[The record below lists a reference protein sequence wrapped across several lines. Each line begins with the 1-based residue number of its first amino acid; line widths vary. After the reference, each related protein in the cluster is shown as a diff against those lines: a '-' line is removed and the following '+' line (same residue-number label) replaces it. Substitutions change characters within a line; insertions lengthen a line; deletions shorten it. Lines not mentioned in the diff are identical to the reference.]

1 MGPTRVPYPERWE
14 GDVVLADG
22 GTVHVR
28 PVTPDDR
35 APIEAFHGRQS
46 KESIYFRYFSPMP
59 KLTTRELD
67 RLTHVDYVTHMTF
80 VALLGDDLIGM
91 AGYDQWPGRNEA
103 EVAFIVDD
111 AHQRRGIATLLLEYL
126 VVAARETGF
135 EALTAQVLP
144 TNRRMV
150 SVFHQVGFEA
160 ASTFAEGVIEV
171 RLDLEP
177 TPQSAARIEARER
190 QAEARSMERLLYPS
204 SVAVI
209 GAGRDPDGL
218 GTRIFRNL
226 VAHGFDGPVHP
237 VNAAASAVDG
247 VEGHASVLDV
257 PGDIDLAVV
266 AVPADAVAAVVEDC
280 GRKRVHG
287 LAIATAGLDDSSIDG
302 VPLDRH
308 VVERALRFGMRV
320 IGPESLGLVNTT
332 DRGRLHATF
341 TDVEVDPGSVG
352 FLTQSGVLGI
362 AALDH
367 ARRAGVGI
375 SEFVDIGRRI
385 DVSGND
391 LLQFWRDD
399 PATSVVLLY
408 LETFGNPRKFTRI
421 AREMVRTKPIV
432 AVKSGRTLPVRVDGR
447 DPGLAAIWPADATVD
462 ALLRQSGVVRV
473 ESPPDLF
480 AVARALLHQPVP
492 SGRRVGV
499 VCNSN
504 GAAMLTVDA
513 CARAE
518 LDVTAT
524 ITMTWQATPGDY
536 ERTIDE
542 VLASERVDA
551 VLMVYAPPVRERR
564 HEVADAVARAI
575 SRHGQGRAPSKPV
588 LATFLR
594 GSGHESTITSGDVTL
609 PLYEFP
615 GEAAR
620 VLGLI
625 AQHGEWLAQPA
636 GTVFEPEPA
645 TIHATRA
652 VTDALLAVHPDGR
665 WLSRDEA
672 ALLLRTAGLVVA
684 DHRTVDAVDDA
695 VVAARDLGYP
705 VVLKATG
712 VERYHRGEGGG
723 VALDLHDDDAVR
735 GAYERM
741 DALLGEAMHPAV
753 VQTMAR
759 PGADVLVAAHQSAAF
774 GGVISVGIGG
784 VMASAN
790 PDLPMRILP
799 VTDADAGRLVASSPI
814 AALLA
819 AEDGD
824 GATTQACCA
833 FLTELSGVLELVP
846 EIADLVLNPLIV
858 HAEAVCIVDA
868 WVRVAPYRWD
878 ESPAVRRLT

>member
-1 MGPTRVPYPERWE
+1 M
-14 GDVVLADG
+14 LADG

-35 APIEAFHGRQS
+35 GSIEAFHGRQS

-59 KLTTRELD
+59 ELTARELD
-67 RLTHVDYVTHMTF
+67 RLTQVDYVTHMSF
-80 VALLGDDLIGM
+80 VALLGDDVVGM

-103 EVAFIVDD
+103 EAAFIVDD
-111 AHQRRGIATLLLEYL
+111 DHQRRGIATLLLEYL

-135 EALTAQVLP
+135 DALTAQVLP
-144 TNRRMV
+144 SNRRMV

-160 ASTFAEGVIEV
+160 ASTFADGVIEV

-177 TPQSAARIEARER
+177 TVQSAARIEARER
-190 QAEARSMERLLYPS
+190 QAEARSMERLLFPS

-218 GTRIFRNL
+218 GSRIFRNL
-226 VAHGFDGPVHP
+226 REHGFDGPVHP
-237 VNAAASAVDG
+237 VSSGAVAVDG

-257 PGDIDLAVV
+257 SGDIDLAVI
-266 AVPADAVAAVVEDC
+266 AVPVEAVPAVVEDC

-287 LAIATAGLDDSSIDG
+287 LAIVTAGLGDSSVEG
-302 VPLDRH
+302 VALDRH

-332 DRGRLHATF
+332 PGAGLHATF

-375 SEFVDIGRRI
+375 SAFVDIGRRI

-421 AREMVRTKPIV
+421 AREMVRTTPIV
-432 AVKSGRTLPVRVDGR
+432 AVKSGRTLPVRVDQADR
-447 DPGLAAIWPADATVD
+447 GLAAIWPADATVD

-473 ESPPDLF
+473 ESPPELF

-492 SGRRVGV
+492 AGRRVAV

-504 GAAMLTVDA
+504 GAAVLAVDA
-513 CARAE
+513 CAQAA
-518 LDVTAT
+518 LDVSAT
-524 ITMTWQATPGDY
+524 VTMTWQSTPADY
-536 ERTIDE
+536 ERAIDG
-542 VLASERVDA
+542 VLASDQVDG
-551 VLMVYAPPVRERR
+551 VLMVYAPPVHERR
-564 HEVADAVARAI
+564 QEVADAVARAI
-575 SRHGQGRAPSKPV
+575 SRSRHQAMPAKPV

-594 GSGHESTITSGDVTL
+594 GDGHETTISSGAVTL

-625 AQHGEWLAQPA
+625 AQHGEWLAQPT
-636 GTVFEPEPA
+636 GTVFEPDAA
-645 TIHATRA
+645 TVESTRSA
-652 VTDALLAVHPDGR
+652 VDALIRQHPDGR
-665 WLSRDEA
+665 WLTRDEA
-672 ALLLRTAGLVVA
+672 ARLLRTAGLAVA
-684 DHRTVDAVDDA
+684 DHRIVDGVDDA
-695 VVAARDLGYP
+695 VRAARDLGHP

-723 VALDLHDDDAVR
+723 VALDLHHADAVR

-741 DALLGEAMHPAV
+741 EAMLGQAMHPAV
-753 VQTMAR
+753 VQTMVS
-759 PGADVLVAAHQSAAF
+759 PGADVLVAAHQSASF
-774 GGVISVGIGG
+774 GGVMSVGIGG

-799 VTDADAGRLVASSPI
+799 LTDADAARLVASSPI

-819 AEDGD
+819 AEDIAGS
-824 GATTQACCA
+824 TTRACSA
-833 FLTELSGVLELVP
+833 FLAELSGVLDLVP

-858 HAEAVCIVDA
+858 HPDGVRIVDA